1 MQLLKEEGEENM
13 KSQNNTKVNGI
24 HRAHTWEIGLYAL
37 NNTSTNL
44 YAMLMG
50 YVSYYVSGLMG
61 VAAVLVGTLLTVMR
75 VWDGVTDPVIG
86 FVVDKTNGR
95 FGKNC
100 PFIVIGNVI
109 MIITTYI
116 LYHFGHKLPDNY
128 GLRLGFFVLIYAV
141 YIIGYTCQ
149 CVVTKSAQSCM
160 TNDPEQRP
168 TFAVFDAAYGGLMF
182 AGTGMLVSKYL
193 VPKYTVDGIS
203 GFRNPAMFHEFW
215 LIFAGLSLL
224 LAALSIVG
232 LWRKDR
238 PQYYGLGVPQQILI
252 RDYWE
257 ILKHNR
263 AIQMLV
269 VAASTDKLFQNIMT
283 NSIILVIVFGIICGD
298 YGSYGTMSMLIIVP
312 QILLCGFGIRKIAA
326 KMGQRKA
333 LWTGSIGAIICAS
346 CMALLFIFGN
356 PKDFGF
362 SRITFFT
369 VALCTLW
376 ILEKACSGMAGT
388 LVIPM
393 TADCADYETYRSGK
407 YVPGLMGTLFSFVD
421 KLISSL
427 GTTIVALELA
437 AVGFAKVQPD
447 QTTPLTPGLFWV
459 GIISFCLVPIIGW
472 LCNLVAMKFYPLTK
486 EKMAEIQDRI
496 AEIKAA
502 SFDN

>member
-95 FGKNC
+95 FGKNR

-283 NSIILVIVFGIICGD
+283 NSIVLVIVFGIICGD
-298 YGSYGTMSMLIIVP
+298 YGSYGTIACS
-312 QILLCGFGIRKIAA
+312 LLCLRFFSVVLVFERLLLKWDRERRCGPVPSEPSSALPAWRCCLYSAIRK
-326 KMGQRKA
+326 
-333 LWTGSIGAIICAS
+333 TSDSPAS
-346 CMALLFIFGN
+346 HFLRSRSV
-356 PKDFGF
+356 PFGF
-362 SRITFFT
+362 WRRR
-369 VALCTLW
+369 APAW
-376 ILEKACSGMAGT
+376 REH
-388 LVIPM
+388 
-393 TADCADYETYRSGK
+393 
-407 YVPGLMGTLFSFVD
+407 
-421 KLISSL
+421 
-427 GTTIVALELA
+427 
-437 AVGFAKVQPD
+437 
-447 QTTPLTPGLFWV
+447 W
-459 GIISFCLVPIIGW
+459 
-472 LCNLVAMKFYPLTK
+472 
-486 EKMAEIQDRI
+486 
-496 AEIKAA
+496 
-502 SFDN
+502 